1 MNRCAGFLT
10 AGDKDVSK
18 NYNEGCTACI
28 WWLPTAER
36 CAFHENPA
44 NHTVKAPTK
53 QFNLNQT
60 SEFLKKQGILPHLKG
75 YYYLLTA
82 LEEMGRI
89 PLNPYF
95 HRNLYQKVAEKFDTS
110 SNIIE
115 RSIHGAI
122 KSAWL
127 RGGLQD
133 RWNKPP
139 TPRALLRALA
149 TMINKESTAI
159 DDDKI

>member
-1 MNRCAGFLT
+1 MERCAGFLST
-10 AGDKDVSK
+10 CKANSRIHK
-18 NYNEGCTACI
+18 EGCAECT

-36 CAFHENPA
+36 CAFHDNPA
-44 NHTVKAPTK
+44 NHKVEHPTK

-82 LEEMGRI
+82 LEEMGQM
-89 PLNPYF
+89 PLNPHF
-95 HRNLYQKVAEKFDTS
+95 HRNLYQKVADKYETS
-110 SNIIE
+110 SNVIE

-127 RGGLQD
+127 KGGLQEH
-133 RWNKPP
+133 WGKPP
-139 TPRALLRALA
+139 SPRVLLQTLA
-149 TMINKESTAI
+149 TMVLKDAK
-159 DDDKI
+159 DD

>member
-1 MNRCAGFLT
+1 MEKCNRFLN
-10 AGDKDVSK
+10 AGDNGPAK
-18 NYNEGCTACI
+18 NHNENCTTCI

-36 CAFHENPA
+36 CAFQENSSEYHKGNTPLQ
-44 NHTVKAPTK
+44 

-82 LEEMGRI
+82 LEEMGKMH
-89 PLNPYF
+89 LNPYF
-95 HRNLYQKVAEKFDTS
+95 HRNLYQKVADKFETNS
-110 SNIIE
+110 SVIE

-127 RGGLQD
+127 KGGLKD
-133 RWNKPP
+133 HWHKPP
-139 TPRALLRALA
+139 SPRALLQTLA
-149 TMINKESTAI
+149 AMVNTEN
-159 DDDKI
+159 DNN